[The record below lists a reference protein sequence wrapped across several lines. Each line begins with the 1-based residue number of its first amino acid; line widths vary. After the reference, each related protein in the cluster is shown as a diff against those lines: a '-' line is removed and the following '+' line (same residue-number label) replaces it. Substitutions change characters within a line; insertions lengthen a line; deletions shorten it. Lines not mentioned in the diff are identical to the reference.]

1 MGIAV
6 KHLNKLITGNAFDSP
21 KILKKYSKDASS
33 LTIPPVLVVFPES
46 VNDIKRIL
54 NFAIAKNDQRKSIP
68 VTVRGSGQS
77 TTGAALSE
85 GIVISTAK
93 LDKLLDIDARERLV
107 RVQPG
112 LTIREL
118 NKILSVNGLCIPV
131 YGHDDDTIGGLIST
145 APVDPYSSK
154 YRGITKYIRK
164 LEIILPDGS
173 TIKTH
178 RVRRRAVDRKIT
190 SKSTE
195 GILYRDIRSLLS
207 AYSDTID
214 KISRDHIG
222 MAGYP
227 NITKVANKHSLNLT
241 PLFFGAE
248 GTLGII
254 AEITLKA
261 VPKQKKRSRVVAIFH
276 ELHTARHFLDTLSS
290 LRPRRLEIYD
300 NKFIHTAESTGKKT
314 SGIINTVQ
322 KGYVVYAEFDEHR
335 RIKLQKVRKLSPK
348 LPSTARLFIE
358 SPSTK
363 SCLDDIEQLI
373 NSNLVSMSN
382 TTTIPPIKDIFI
394 PAWNLSS
401 FINDISL
408 IEEALKLD
416 LIFYGS
422 YSTSNYHIIPNF
434 DDASTITPQAIKKF
448 YKALLL
454 FIEREGGSIAG
465 GTPEGRTKA
474 PITNANLS
482 TTERDLYLAIKH
494 AFDPKDVLNPSAKLG
509 ASPDFAID
517 KLLKN

>member
-6 KHLNKLITGNAFDSP
+6 KHLNELITGNAFDSP
-21 KILKKYSKDASS
+21 KIIKKYSKDASP

-46 VNDIKRIL
+46 VNDIKKIL
-54 NFAIAKNDQRKSIP
+54 NFAISKNDQRKSIP

-112 LTIREL
+112 LTIKEL

-164 LEIILPDGS
+164 LEIILSDGT
-173 TIKTH
+173 TIKTRRIRH
-178 RVRRRAVDRKIT
+178 RAIERKIA
-190 SKSTE
+190 SKSAE
-195 GILYRDIRSLLS
+195 GNLYRNVKSLLS
-207 AYSDTID
+207 AHSDTIN

-227 NITKVANKHSLNLT
+227 NITKVANKRSLNLT

-261 VPKQKKRSRVVAIFH
+261 VPRQKKRSRVVATFQ

-300 NKFIHTAESTGKKT
+300 NKFIRTAESTGKKT
-314 SGIINTVQ
+314 SGIINTIQ
-322 KGYVVYAEFDEHR
+322 KGYVIYAEFDEYR

-348 LPSTARLFIE
+348 LPSTARLFTE
-358 SPSTK
+358 TPSLK
-363 SCLDDIEQLI
+363 SYLDDVEQLI

-382 TTTIPPIKDIFI
+382 TNPLPPIKDIFI

-434 DDASTITPQAIKKF
+434 DDTSTVTPQTIRKF
-448 YKALLL
+448 YKSLLL
-454 FIEREGGSIAG
+454 FINREGGSIAG

-474 PITNANLS
+474 PITNAEFS
-482 TTERDLYLAIKH
+482 SAERELYLALKH
-494 AFDPKDVLNPSAKLG
+494 TFDPKDVLNPSAKLG
-509 ASPDFAID
+509 ASPDFSID
-517 KLLKN
+517 KLSI

>member
-6 KHLNKLITGNAFDSP
+6 KHLNELITGNAFDSP
-21 KILKKYSKDASS
+21 KILKKYSKDASP

-46 VNDIKRIL
+46 VDDIKKIL
-54 NFAIAKNDQRKSIP
+54 NFAVAKNDQRKSIP
-68 VTVRGSGQS
+68 VTVRGSGQG

-112 LTIREL
+112 LTIKEL
-118 NKILSVNGLCIPV
+118 NKILAVNGLCIPI

-145 APVDPYSSK
+145 APVDPYSGK
-154 YRGITKYIRK
+154 YHGIVKYVRK
-164 LEIILPDGS
+164 LEVILPDGT
-173 TIKTH
+173 TIKTRCIRH
-178 RVRRRAVDRKIT
+178 RAVERKIS
-190 SKSTE
+190 SKTTE
-195 GILYRDIRSLLS
+195 GILYRNIKGLLS
-207 AYSDTID
+207 TYSNTIN

-227 NITKVANKHSLNLT
+227 NITKVANKRSLNLT

-254 AEITLKA
+254 DEITLKV
-261 VPKQKKRSRVVAIFH
+261 VPKQKKRSRVVVTFH
-276 ELHTARHFLDTLSS
+276 ELHTAKHFLDTLSS

-314 SGIINTVQ
+314 SGVINAIQ
-322 KGYVVYAEFDEHR
+322 KGYVIYAEFDEHR
-335 RIKLQKVRKLSPK
+335 RIKLQKIRKLSPK
-348 LPSTARLFIE
+348 LPSTAQLFIE
-358 SPSTK
+358 SPNNK
-363 SCLDDIEQLI
+363 SYLDDIEQLI
-373 NSNLVSMSN
+373 NGNLISISN
-382 TTTIPPIKDIFI
+382 TTPIPPIKDIFI

-408 IEEALKLD
+408 IEDVLKLD

-434 DDASTITPQAIKKF
+434 DDASTITPQSIKTF
-448 YKALLL
+448 YKGFLS

-482 TTERDLYLAIKH
+482 ADERELYLALKH
-494 AFDPKDVLNPSAKLG
+494 VFDPKDMLNPSAKLG
-509 ASPDFAID
+509 ASSDFAID
-517 KLLKN
+517 KISI